1 VLAGVEHDTNRR
13 DRLLDQGDELFRHDE
28 FMRVLVTGAAGRRF
42 LSHTLQ
48 VLANIHSIVGL
59 DLSEVGDLPDSV
71 DWVTGDVADRALVS
85 SATSADGAFPT
96 NVVGTYNVFDCARQH
111 GVRRVILLSQA
122 PVHFSTDNA
131 TRPVWRSSSGPDHL
145 YDLTKRLQEEIAR
158 DFSEMF
164 GLELVVIRWGHVVD
178 AVAGVDPDGNSL
190 ADADYCRDGWVCC
203 HDVANDNP
211 RRAVSRL

>member
-1 VLAGVEHDTNRR
+1 
-13 DRLLDQGDELFRHDE
+13 
-28 FMRVLVTGAAGRRF
+28 MRVLVTGAAGRRF

-85 SATSADGAFPT
+85 SAMQGVEVVVHGAVASDERAYTSADGAFPT